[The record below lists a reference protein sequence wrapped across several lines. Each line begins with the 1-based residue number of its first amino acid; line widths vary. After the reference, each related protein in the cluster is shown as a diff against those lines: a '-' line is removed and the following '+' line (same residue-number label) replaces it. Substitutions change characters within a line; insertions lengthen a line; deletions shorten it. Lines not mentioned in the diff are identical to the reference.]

1 MMIFCHR
8 FFTVFCSIVTVSILF
23 LLVFIPAA
31 SMAERME
38 PSFRT
43 WLAILKKEAL
53 DRGIPQ
59 KTVNEALGDF
69 KPIPKVIER
78 DRNQPESKLSFNDYL
93 DRVLARE
100 RVTNGRRKLSN
111 QRELLTQIAT
121 HYGVQPRFL
130 VALWGIETDFGR
142 VTGSHPVIDSLA
154 SLIYNGRRGSFFRK
168 ELIHALHILDE
179 GHIPLA
185 QMKGS
190 WAGAMGQ
197 LQFMPSTFRN
207 FAVDFDGDGRIDIWQ
222 SQEDAFASA
231 ANYLSRSGW
240 RKGQTWGQ
248 EVYLPRELSYN
259 GTNLKQQKSVRDWLA
274 LGIQPLDG
282 RGFQAPNLPASIVQ
296 PDGPRGRTFL
306 VYTNYHVMLRWNH
319 SHNFALSVG
328 ILADRIGN
336 P

>member
-1 MMIFCHR
+1 MMTFYHR
-8 FFTVFCSIVTVSILF
+8 FFTVFCSILTVSFCLLF
-23 LLVFIPAA
+23 ALIPAA
-31 SMAERME
+31 SVAEGME

-43 WLAILKKEAL
+43 WLAVMKKEAL

-59 KTVNEALGDF
+59 KTVNKALGDF
-69 KPIPKVIER
+69 KPIPKIIEL

-93 DRVLARE
+93 DRVLAGE
-100 RVTNGRRKLSN
+100 RVANGRRKLSDK
-111 QRELLTQIAT
+111 RKLLVQIAA

-130 VALWGIETDFGR
+130 VAFWGIETDFGR
-142 VTGSHPVIDSLA
+142 VTGSHPVINSLV
-154 SLIYNGRRGSFFRK
+154 SLIYNGRRGSFFRE

-185 QMKGS
+185 KMKGS

-222 SQEDAFASA
+222 SQKDAFASA

-240 RKGQTWGQ
+240 KEGQTWGQ
-248 EVYLPRELSYN
+248 EVCQPNGAQLKPADFKRQRRLSEW
-259 GTNLKQQKSVRDWLA
+259 RA
-274 LGIQPLDG
+274 LGIRPLDG
-282 RGFQAPNLPASIVQ
+282 SGFPTPSLPASIVQ
-296 PDGPRGRTFL
+296 PDGSRGRTFL
-306 VYTNYHVMLRWNH
+306 VYSNYHVMLRWNH

-328 ILADRIGN
+328 ILADRIGS

>member
-8 FFTVFCSIVTVSILF
+8 FFTVFCSILTVSILF
-23 LLVFIPAA
+23 FFVLIPAA

-43 WLAILKKEAL
+43 WLAILKKEAV

-59 KTVNEALGDF
+59 KTVNKALGDF
-69 KPIPKVIER
+69 KPIPKVIEL
-78 DRNQPESKLSFNDYL
+78 DRNQPESILSFNDYL

-100 RVTNGRRKLSN
+100 RVANGRRKLSD
-111 QRELLTQIAT
+111 QRELLTQIAA

-168 ELIHALHILDE
+168 ELIHALRILDE
-179 GHIPLA
+179 GHIPLD

-197 LQFMPSTFRN
+197 LQFMPSTFRH

-240 RKGQTWGQ
+240 REDQTWGQ
-248 EVYLPRELSYN
+248 EVCIPNGAKLKSADFKFQRRLSEW
-259 GTNLKQQKSVRDWLA
+259 RA

-282 RGFQAPNLPASIVQ
+282 RDFPAPNLPASIVQ

-306 VYTNYHVMLRWNH
+306 VLSNYHVMLRWNH

-328 ILADRIGN
+328 ILADRIGS

>member
-1 MMIFCHR
+1 MMTLYHR
-8 FFTVFCSIVTVSILF
+8 FFTVFCSILTVSILLF
-23 LLVFIPAA
+23 SALIPAT
-31 SMAERME
+31 SMAEGVE

-43 WLAILKKEAL
+43 WLAVLKQEAL
-53 DRGIPQ
+53 DRGIPP
-59 KTVNEALGDF
+59 KTVKKALGDF
-69 KPIPKVIER
+69 KPIPRVIEQ

-93 DRVLARE
+93 GRVLAGE
-100 RVTNGRRKLSN
+100 RVANGRKKLSDKRKL
-111 QRELLTQIAT
+111 LAQIAAN
-121 HYGVQPRFL
+121 YGVEPRFL

-142 VTGSHPVIDSLA
+142 VTGSHPVINSLV

-168 ELIHALHILDE
+168 ELMHALRILDE

-197 LQFMPSTFRN
+197 MQFMPSTFRN

-231 ANYLSRSGW
+231 ANYLSCSGW
-240 RKGQTWGQ
+240 REGQTWGQ
-248 EVYLPRELSYN
+248 EVCLPNGAQLKSTDFKLQRRLSEW
-259 GTNLKQQKSVRDWLA
+259 RA
-274 LGIQPLDG
+274 LGIRPLDG
-282 RGFQAPNLPASIVQ
+282 SGFPAPSLPASIVQ

-306 VYTNYHVMLRWNH
+306 VYSNYHVMLRWNY

-328 ILADRIGN
+328 ILADRIGS

>member
-1 MMIFCHR
+1 MIFYHR
-8 FFTVFCSIVTVSILF
+8 FYTVFCSILAASILLF
-23 LLVFIPAA
+23 LTLTPAA
-31 SMAERME
+31 FTAERME
-38 PSFRT
+38 PNFRT
-43 WLAILKKEAL
+43 WLAVLKKQAL
-53 DRGIPQ
+53 DGGIPQ
-59 KTVNEALGDF
+59 KTVNKALGDF
-69 KPIPKVIER
+69 KPIPKVIEL
-78 DRNQPESKLSFNDYL
+78 DRNQPESKLSFKEYL
-93 DRVLARE
+93 SRVLARE
-100 RVTNGRRKLSN
+100 RVANGRRKLRDR
-111 QRELLTQIAT
+111 RELLTQIAE

-142 VTGSHPVIDSLA
+142 VTGSHPVIDSLV
-154 SLIYNGRRGSFFRK
+154 SLIYNGRRGSFFRR

-179 GHIPLA
+179 GHVPLA

-248 EVYLPRELSYN
+248 EVSLPNGAQLKSADLKLQRQLSEW
-259 GTNLKQQKSVRDWLA
+259 KA
-274 LGIQPLDG
+274 LRIRPLDG
-282 RGFQAPNLPASIVQ
+282 RGFPAPNLPASIVQ

-306 VYTNYHVMLRWNH
+306 VYTNYQVMLRWNH

-328 ILADRIGN
+328 ILADRIGC